1 MKSFLAAWNRRQQ
14 AQTGQGVC
22 RVHPLPLVLVPF
34 SNWFPLA
41 IKQAL
46 PSRVTV
52 LARTWVQV
60 RL

>member
-1 MKSFLAAWNRRQQ
+1 MKSFLAAWNRRLQ

-41 IKQAL
+41 IKQA
-46 PSRVTV
+46 P
-52 LARTWVQV
+52 AF
-60 RL
+60 